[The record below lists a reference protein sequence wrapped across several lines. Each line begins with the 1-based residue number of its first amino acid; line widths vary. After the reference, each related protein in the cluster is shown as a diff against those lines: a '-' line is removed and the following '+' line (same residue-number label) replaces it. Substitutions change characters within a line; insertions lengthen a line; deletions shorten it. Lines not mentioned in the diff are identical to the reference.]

1 MDYPKW
7 TSSAAAPKPEVA
19 NIENEIN
26 VDLKELLKGKRVAL
40 VGPSSHI
47 VGKGLG
53 DKIDSYD
60 IVVRIGQFFQIPE
73 KMYPDLGKKTNIVA
87 HSFNQFQIPKCNKTF
102 LNSIDMVMCCMS
114 SNNLKNQQENF
125 FKSLTT
131 KYYNINDDYFRKICK
146 ETGTAVNSGFA
157 AIVVLLQY
165 EIKELFITGY
175 SFYNM
180 GKYGD
185 VYYDEYE
192 KEAKSTAIK
201 VKGEPKNITPK
212 QARSDLHNQK
222 SQIER
227 FSKLI
232 EEYDVIS
239 LDDFLTQNFKK

>member
-1 MDYPKW
+1 
-7 TSSAAAPKPEVA
+7 
-19 NIENEIN
+19 
-26 VDLKELLKGKRVAL
+26 
-40 VGPSSHI
+40 
-47 VGKGLG
+47 
-53 DKIDSYD
+53 
-60 IVVRIGQFFQIPE
+60 
-73 KMYPDLGKKTNIVA
+73 
-87 HSFNQFQIPKCNKTF
+87 
-102 LNSIDMVMCCMS
+102 
-114 SNNLKNQQENF
+114 
-125 FKSLTT
+125 
-131 KYYNINDDYFRKICK
+131 
-146 ETGTAVNSGFA
+146 
-157 AIVVLLQY
+157 LQY